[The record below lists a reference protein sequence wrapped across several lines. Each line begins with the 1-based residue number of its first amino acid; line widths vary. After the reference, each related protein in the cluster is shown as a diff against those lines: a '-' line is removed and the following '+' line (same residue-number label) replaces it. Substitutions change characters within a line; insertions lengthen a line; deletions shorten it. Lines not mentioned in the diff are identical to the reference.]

1 MKYINNQNLK
11 ALLLSAMT
19 LTLAACGGST
29 SDKIVD
35 QIDTSYSASIAYINA
50 TDNSSTFFTKST
62 VYNEDLYSNRFNIV
76 EVMRNESSARYTH
89 EWISGANGTLFG
101 TENAITMQDRVS
113 KNLDLDNSENYWV
126 VATNDST
133 PKLNILKRK
142 QSDNASTYNVRVFST
157 KAVDI
162 TIVGTEGV
170 VKRTEP
176 DTATTFFNL
185 ENCSDLYVENNLINV
200 CQDGNVGA
208 SYIAIVDENGQLA
221 LARE

>member
-35 QIDTSYSASIAYINA
+35 RIDTSYSASIAYINA

-62 VYNEDLYSNRFNIV
+62 VYNEDLFSNRFNIV

-101 TENAITMQDRVS
+101 AENAITTQDRVS
-113 KNLDLDNSENYWV
+113 DNIDLDDGENYWV
-126 VATNDST
+126 VATNGST
-133 PKLNILKRK
+133 PKLNILERK
-142 QSDNASTYNVRVFST
+142 QSDNTSTYNVRVFST